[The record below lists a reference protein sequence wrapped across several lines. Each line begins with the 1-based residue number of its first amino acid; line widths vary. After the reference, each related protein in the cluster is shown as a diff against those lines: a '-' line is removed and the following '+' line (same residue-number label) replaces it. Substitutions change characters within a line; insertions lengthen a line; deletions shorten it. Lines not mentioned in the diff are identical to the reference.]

1 MSKTIVGLVVVVPTL
16 VLAAGYA
23 TVRRTRTHHAAQAA
37 ERPEAAPASEPH
49 ETVVRHVLSFENRP
63 PPPPQPPLAPETE
76 ASDPQPAVEKTPAE
90 LGAAL
95 EAAFRADA
103 PPDHKAKELSE
114 SVSAALREPAAH
126 GMTLDSV
133 ECHATRCRLAV
144 QFDNESSDKRV
155 LPEFFSLLTAK
166 GVDVQGM
173 RFVVPIRE
181 TAPDG
186 KIRATIHV
194 FWGDG

>member
-1 MSKTIVGLVVVVPTL
+1 MVGLVVVVPTL

-37 ERPEAAPASEPH
+37 ETPEAAPASEPH

-63 PPPPQPPLAPETE
+63 PPPQPPLAPQTE

-114 SVSAALREPAAH
+114 SVSSALREPAAH

-144 QFDNESSDKRV
+144 QFDDESSDKRV
-155 LPEFFSLLTAK
+155 LPEFFSLLVAK
-166 GVDVQGM
+166 GIDVQGM

-181 TAPDG
+181 PAPDG
-186 KIRATIHV
+186 KIHATIHV